1 MNHPTPFHPQH
12 EPDRHDQAPPHDLP
26 VNPGA
31 IELAT
36 ERRVVW
42 VPDAYGTGMVPI
54 TRDLA
59 PAMPQPTEP
68 RDLTPRPVIDPRA
81 QVLVAAGAG
90 AGLAGAGLAQL
101 VNALAAFGTAGL
113 LAIGLILA
121 AAKMPSR
128 QAPTSD
134 THVHITNHNRL
145 WGRSATHT
153 NL

>member
-1 MNHPTPFHPQH
+1 MDTDPRAHPTHYP
-12 EPDRHDQAPPHDLP
+12 DLP
-26 VNPGA
+26 SPHVTTPAA

-36 ERRVVW
+36 DRGRVVW

-68 RDLTPRPVIDPRA
+68 RDLTPRPAIDPRA
-81 QVLVAAGAG
+81 QVLVAGGAG

-121 AAKMPSR
+121 AAKMPRR
-128 QAPTSD
+128 QAPTSN
-134 THVHITNHNRL
+134 THIHVTNHNRWL
-145 WGRSATHT
+145 GKSTT